1 MVVHSFIP
9 QTFLICRAV
18 FLVAFI
24 GGYVGNHMRL
34 VGTRAVAMNVGAQ
47 AGVYE
52 TINLRGRGTSRIH
65 FKVGAGGVA
74 WAAWPVGFFTFVSVG
89 GTSNTG

>member
-34 VGTRAVAMNVGAQ
+34 VGTRA
-47 AGVYE
+47 VYE